1 MYIKTRKLLIVIAMC
16 LQTVMLQAQTVKNIT
31 VSQTDSYTDHLA
43 LKKDSKDM
51 DVMVKFV
58 FNEEMN
64 TLTVSVISYRT
75 LFVFWDNT
83 RYKGVVKNRKIHVD
97 KLPYLVSGNS
107 SDRFTLSKAFC
118 KSLPRSHRK
127 YVFKKWIEV
136 ESVQP
141 VDHEIKMVNDYIE
154 QTFNIQGKRSSVIVS
169 LHDLMLMDLVK
180 QKGLSRHYEISY
192 GKDLDTK
199 YQVTI
204 QRNPCFGLDEEVGA
218 ANNSLAAIQKSF
230 SAFKKNYGNGKVN
243 DEGGLKTFKDLQAT
257 LAAQFPKNDDSSPC
271 PDIQQARDQYNLV
284 ADSIQ
289 NMKVVVS
296 AGVSDALG
304 AVGGDEGRAL
314 NAKLILSNARQLDNT
329 VARWLVSK
337 DDMEREDLVAQCRDL
352 IKDTSVMIGSGRV
365 HTQEEQN
372 AVALFRKAEQY
383 FNKVCK

>member
-1 MYIKTRKLLIVIAMC
+1 MYIKTRNLLIVIAMC

-75 LFVFWDNT
+75 LFVFWENT

-97 KLPYLVSGNS
+97 KLPYLVSSNS

-192 GKDLDTK
+192 GKDIDTK

-218 ANNSLAAIQKSF
+218 ANNALAAIQKSF
-230 SAFKKNYGNGKVN
+230 SAFKKSYGNGKVN

-289 NMKVVVS
+289 NMKVTVAAS
-296 AGVSDALG
+296 VSDALG
-304 AVGGDEGRAL
+304 AVGGEEGRAL

>member
-1 MYIKTRKLLIVIAMC
+1 MYIKTKKLLIVIAMC
-16 LQTVMLQAQTVKNIT
+16 LQTVLLQAQTVKNIT

-43 LKKDSKDM
+43 LQKDSKDM

-83 RYKGVVKNRKIHVD
+83 RYKGVVKNRKIHLD
-97 KLPYLVSGNS
+97 KLPYLVSSNS

-118 KSLPRSHRK
+118 KSLPRPHRK
-127 YVFKKWIEV
+127 YIFKKWIEV

-154 QTFNIQGKRSSVIVS
+154 QTFNIQGKRSSVTVS

-180 QKGLSRHYEISY
+180 QKGLSRHYEIIY

-199 YQVTI
+199 YQVII
-204 QRNPCFGLDEEVGA
+204 QRNPCFGLDEEIGA
-218 ANNSLAAIQKSF
+218 ANNSLAAVQKSF
-230 SAFKKNYGNGKVN
+230 STFKKSYGNGKVN

-271 PDIQQARDQYNLV
+271 PDIQQARDQYNLLV
-284 ADSIQ
+284 DSIQ
-289 NMKVVVS
+289 NMRVTVAAS
-296 AGVSDALG
+296 TSDALG
-304 AVGGDEGRAL
+304 AVGGEEGRAL
-314 NAKLILSNARQLDNT
+314 NAKLILANARQLDNT

-337 DDMEREDLVAQCRDL
+337 DEMEREDLVTQCRDI
-352 IKDTSVMIGSGRV
+352 IKDTSVMIGSGRAR
-365 HTQEEQN
+365 TQEEQN

-383 FNKVCK
+383 FYKVCR

>member
-97 KLPYLVSGNS
+97 KLPYLVSSNT

-154 QTFNIQGKRSSVIVS
+154 QTFNIQGKRSSVTVS

-230 SAFKKNYGNGKVN
+230 SAFKKSYGNGKVN

-337 DDMEREDLVAQCRDL
+337 DEMEREDLVAQCRDL